1 MNKRDDLSQWS
12 IWPPAF
18 AGAVALAALGG
29 LLLALEM
36 PVWLLAGWALATAA
50 LAWLGLPRLGF
61 HTWRDGDA
69 LCWRWGLLR
78 HGAVRRLPL
87 AGIAAVEVAALPDR
101 PNRPVRSTPGV
112 ELHGGNFTPKLNRGV
127 KLATRDGQIIWLCLP
142 EPGKVAQALRAV
154 LQTAAQPEILPQE
167 GHQP

>member
-29 LLLALEM
+29 MLLALEM
-36 PVWLLAGWALATAA
+36 PPRLLAVWALATAA
-50 LAWLGLPRLGF
+50 LAWIGLPKLGF
-61 HTWRDGDA
+61 RTWREGDT

-87 AGIAAVEVAALPDR
+87 AEIAAVEVAALPDR
-101 PNRPVRSTPGV
+101 PNRPVRNAPGV

-127 KLATRDGQIIWLCLP
+127 KLATRDGRVVWLCLP
-142 EPGKVAQALRAV
+142 EPSKFATALRAA
-154 LQTAAQPEILPQE
+154 LQTAAQPETSSQE
-167 GHQP
+167 GQQP